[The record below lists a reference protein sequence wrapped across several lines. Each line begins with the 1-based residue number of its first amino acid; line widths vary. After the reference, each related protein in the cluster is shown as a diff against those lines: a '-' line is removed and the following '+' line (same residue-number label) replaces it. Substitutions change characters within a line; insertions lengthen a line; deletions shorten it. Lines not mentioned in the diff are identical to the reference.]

1 MVCKR
6 EVIGLPFDIF
16 AACPYGFS
24 ELFGVQ
30 MYIGSSVY
38 VAEESGEDIIR
49 NSPWLGCA
57 VADILYLQAHF
68 LHHFP
73 PDAVLKGF
81 TDFGKPGH
89 EREEGDAAVSGI
101 FRQEEPVSVRDTD
114 DDGGNDARVD
124 DSSAAGADEGALGI
138 SGGGEIAAGSAV
150 DVVAVPPGELKG
162 SKGRIN
168 EVPGT
173 EALFPERADREIRK
187 IIRRGGLLLRKARQE
202 TVGLIEGE
210 EVPDGCIFREIAVKR
225 DRKMISA
232 YLYGQIP
239 APEKKDVTVG
249 AGNGVRTKLVEKP
262 VISDILD
269 HGTPLFIWRRHHPAA
284 SDLWARCRRTAKRF
298 LVQKVS
304 AESRSGKRGSHFKH
318 RYCILYSD
326 YLIK

>member
-1 MVCKR
+1 MAKDTKDRILGAALDMFSRNGYAGTNIR
-6 EVIGLPFDIF
+6 ELTSSLGL
-16 AACPYGFS
+16 
-24 ELFGVQ
+24 VK
-30 MYIGSSVY
+30 SSM
-38 VAEESGEDIIR
+38 
-49 NSPWLGCA
+49 
-57 VADILYLQAHF
+57 
-68 LHHFP
+68 
-73 PDAVLKGF
+73 
-81 TDFGKPGH
+81 
-89 EREEGDAAVSGI
+89 
-101 FRQEEPVSVRDTD
+101 
-114 DDGGNDARVD
+114 
-124 DSSAAGADEGALGI
+124 
-138 SGGGEIAAGSAV
+138 
-150 DVVAVPPGELKG
+150 
-162 SKGRIN
+162 
-168 EVPGT
+168 
-173 EALFPERADREIRK
+173 LFPERADREIRK